1 MYKPRG
7 ARRRRKRERKGTNVH
22 HVLAQSLYP
31 QYRRKEWNKVV
42 LPKEEHFWYHK
53 LFGNRTPEEIIDFL
67 KEHFWGGN
75 FNEDSSK
82 AMLKM

>member
-42 LPKEEHFWYHK
+42 LPKEEYFWYHK
-53 LFGNRTPEEIIDFL
+53 LFGYRRKKGCVGDDIISCKIMFYNI
-67 KEHFWGGN
+67 G
-75 FNEDSSK
+75 
-82 AMLKM
+82 M